1 MEIPPLLRP
10 SFWFNPSPVPFQPIV
25 ERGLLVIFGAFLFI
39 GILSRIVAMRA
50 GLEKMVKRLIIKIS
64 VSLMIL
70 GVLGLMLYGFYFER
84 ITVLGSRFWYLIWL
98 ALFGWYAW
106 KIWKYAFVEIP
117 EIEKKRAEREAAE
130 KWLPK
135 PKT

>member
-1 MEIPPLLRP
+1 MM
-10 SFWFNPSPVPFQPIV
+10 
-25 ERGLLVIFGAFLFI
+25 ERGLIVIFGVFLFI
-39 GILSRIVAMRA
+39 GILGRIIAMRI
-50 GLEKMVKRLIIKIS
+50 GWEKMIKRLIVKTS
-64 VSLMIL
+64 NSCVAL
-70 GVLGLMLYGFYFER
+70 GVFGFVLYGFYFER
-84 ITVLGSRFWYLIWL
+84 VTVLGARFWYLLWL

-117 EIEKKRAEREAAE
+117 EIEKKRAERETAE